1 MTPLF
6 DASAALNI
14 ATIQQDP
21 DLLKS
26 RISAMYCADESSL
39 LETLIPLARP
49 TPELLKKT
57 TRESAELVRAV
68 RARDDAMH
76 MIDALLL
83 EYSLDTRE
91 GVLLMCLA
99 ESLMRIPDSATA
111 DALIK
116 DKLGIADWKQHL
128 KQSKSLLVNAST
140 WGLLLTG
147 KVITLDAGI
156 EDEPASVINRLVNR
170 LSEPVVRQAMH
181 QAMKIMGR
189 QFVLGRTITEALA
202 NSRKQREAGYSY
214 SYDMLG
220 EAALTNRDAE
230 HYFEAYSGAIKAIGS
245 DTFPSDTSFRST
257 VSIKLSALHPRYE
270 QQQERRVISEL
281 GDRMLALIK
290 LARELDVGITIDA
303 EEADRLELS
312 LKLFERLYRD
322 QISRGWGN
330 LGLVV
335 QAYQKRALPV
345 LFWLAALAGKQGDLI
360 PLRLAKGA
368 YWDSEIKHAQQL
380 GLESY
385 PVFTR
390 KEATDVSYLA
400 CASFLLSDQLKGLIY
415 PQFASH
421 NAHTVASV
429 VSMATHDQ
437 YEFQRLHGMGDA
449 LYDAVIE
456 RYASCVRIYAPVGS
470 HKDLLPYLVRRLL
483 ENGANSS
490 FVHRLIDQKTPVESL
505 IEHPLTKLC
514 QYSSLSNERIP
525 LPPDIYGKG
534 RINSCGVNINVAD
547 QWLPLQREVQA
558 FFRQSWHAAPLIK
571 GKRIESGEVV
581 QVHAPHDR
589 VIHVGSLIQTDEQTV
604 GQAIAVACEAFAGW
618 NATPVA
624 KRSVALERAADLLE
638 EHRAEL
644 IALCHLEAGKTI
656 QDAIDEVREAVDFCR
671 YYAWQARLHFDSAQ
685 LLDGPTGEA
694 NELYLQGRGLFVC
707 ISPWNFPLA
716 IFTGQVMAALAA
728 GNSVIAKPAEQTS
741 LIAARAVELFHQA
754 GIPDSVLHLLPGE
767 GSRIGPLL
775 TADERIAG
783 VAFTGSTETARLI
796 NRSLAMR
803 NGPVA
808 TLVAETGG
816 QNAMVVDSTALPEQ
830 VIKDVISSAF
840 ASAGQRCSAL
850 RVLFLQDDVAE
861 RILALLKGAMA
872 ELKVGDPCELDTDV
886 GPVIDE
892 EARRTLQRH
901 IAEMREQATL
911 IAETPLPLNAEAGC
925 FVAPVAFEI
934 QHMDQLSKEHFG
946 PVLHV
951 IRFKASRLD
960 DVILQINNSGY
971 GLTLG
976 IHSRNETTSRYI
988 DTRVRVGNVYIN
1000 RNQIGAVVGVQ
1011 PFGGLGLSGT
1021 GPKAGGPHYLL
1032 RFATERTRTTNTT
1045 AIGGN
1050 ATLLSLE
1057 NSVIR

>member
-1 MTPLF
+1 MMPKF
-6 DASAALNI
+6 NVSAALDA
-14 ATIQQDP
+14 ATLRQSPNQ
-21 DLLKS
+21 LKS
-26 RISAMYCADESSL
+26 SISAMYCVDESDL
-39 LETLIPLARP
+39 LEDLISLARP
-49 TPELLKKT
+49 TPGLLDKT

-99 ESLMRIPDSATA
+99 EALMRIPDGATA

-116 DKLGIADWKQHL
+116 DKLTIADWKRHL
-128 KQSKSLLVNAST
+128 KQSRSLLVNAST

-156 EDEPASVINRLVNR
+156 EDEPASIINRLVNR

-181 QAMKIMGR
+181 QAMKIMGK
-189 QFVLGRTITEALA
+189 QFVLGRSIGEALT
-202 NSRKQREAGYSY
+202 NSHKNREAGYTY

-220 EAALTNRDAE
+220 EAALTGPDAE
-230 HYFEAYSGAIKAIGS
+230 HYFQAYSRAIQAVGK
-245 DTFPSDTSFRST
+245 DTYPADRSPRPT
-257 VSIKLSALHPRYE
+257 ISIKLSALHPRYE
-270 QQQERRVISEL
+270 KSQEQRVMRELSE
-281 GDRMLALIK
+281 RMLALIGM
-290 LARELDVGITIDA
+290 ARELDVGITIDA

-312 LKLFERLYRD
+312 LNLFERLYHD
-322 QISRGWGN
+322 KITRGWGN

-335 QAYQKRALPV
+335 QAYSKRALPV
-345 LFWLAALAGKQGDLI
+345 LCWLAALAAEQGDLI
-360 PLRLAKGA
+360 PLRLVKGA

-400 CASFLLSDQLKGLIY
+400 CARFLLSDPVRGLLY

-421 NAHTVASV
+421 NAHTVASI
-429 VSMATHDQ
+429 VSMATHQ
-437 YEFQRLHGMGDA
+437 EYEFQRLHGMGDA
-449 LYDAVIE
+449 LYHAVME
-456 RYASCVRIYAPVGS
+456 RYDCRVRIYAPVGS

-505 IEHPLTKLC
+505 TEHPVTQLC
-514 QYSSLSNERIP
+514 QHPSLANERIP
-525 LPPDIYGKG
+525 LPPAIY
-534 RINSCGVNINVAD
+534 RQERVNSRGVNINVDD
-547 QWLPLQREVQA
+547 QWLPLQQA
-558 FFRQSWHAAPLIK
+558 VAEFFSHSWHAAPLVD
-571 GKRIESGEVV
+571 GSRLESGEVI
-581 QVHAPHDR
+581 QCHAPFDR
-589 VIHVGSLIQTDEQTV
+589 VVHVGSLFEADERAV
-604 GQAIAVACEAFAGW
+604 DQAITSAYGAFAVW
-618 NATPVA
+618 NATPVE
-624 KRSVALERAADLLE
+624 KRAAALERAAALLE

-671 YYAWQARLHFDSAQ
+671 YYAQQARQ
-685 LLDGPTGEA
+685 LFGAPLILDGPTGES
-694 NELYLQGRGLFVC
+694 NELYLQGKGVFVC

-716 IFTGQVMAALAA
+716 IFTGQIMAALVA
-728 GNSVIAKPAEQTS
+728 GNCVIAKPAEQTS
-741 LIAARAVELFHQA
+741 LIAARALALFHEA
-754 GIPDSVLHLLPGE
+754 GIPVSVLHLLPGE

-775 TADERIAG
+775 TADPRIAG
-783 VAFTGSTETARLI
+783 VAFTGSTETARMI
-796 NRSLAMR
+796 SRSLAGR
-803 NGPVA
+803 DGPIA

-816 QNAMVVDSTALPEQ
+816 QNAMIVDSTALPEQ
-830 VIKDVISSAF
+830 VIKDVVSSAF

-850 RVLFLQDDVAE
+850 RVLFVQNDVAA
-861 RILALLKGAMA
+861 RILELLQGAMA
-872 ELKVGDPCELDTDV
+872 ELKMGNPCELATDV
-886 GPVIDE
+886 GPVIDS
-892 EARRTLQRH
+892 EAREALQQH

-934 QHMDQLSKEHFG
+934 ERMDQLHKEHFG
-946 PVLHV
+946 PILHV
-951 IRFKASRLD
+951 IRYQASRLD
-960 DVILQINNSGY
+960 EVINQINNAGY

-988 DTRVRVGNVYIN
+988 DARVRVGNVYIN

-1021 GPKAGGPHYLL
+1021 GPKAGGPHYLP
-1032 RFATERTRTTNTT
+1032 RFATERTRTVNTT

>member
-1 MTPLF
+1 MSLF
-6 DASAALNI
+6 DASSALDV
-14 ATIQQDP
+14 AMIQQDP
-21 DLLKS
+21 ELLKG
-26 RISAMYCADESSL
+26 RISGMYCADETSL
-39 LETLIPLARP
+39 LEELILLADP
-49 TPELLKKT
+49 TPALLGKI
-57 TRESAELVRAV
+57 TRESGDLIRAV
-68 RARDDAMH
+68 RARVDAMH

-99 ESLMRIPDSATA
+99 EALMRIPDSATA

-116 DKLGIADWKQHL
+116 DKLTIADWKQHL
-128 KQSKSLLVNAST
+128 QHSKSLLVNAST

-147 KVITLDAGI
+147 KAITLDAGM
-156 EDEPASVINRLVNR
+156 EDEPANIINRLVSR

-181 QAMKIMGR
+181 QAMKIMGK

-202 NSRKQREAGYSY
+202 NSRRQRQRGYSY
-214 SYDMLG
+214 SFDMLG
-220 EAALTNRDAE
+220 EAAITGRDAE
-230 HYFEAYSGAIKAIGS
+230 HYFEAYSRAIRAIGGES
-245 DTFPSDTSFRST
+245 SLSGPGYGSSI
-257 VSIKLSALHPRYE
+257 SIKLSALHPRFE
-270 QQQERRVISEL
+270 QSQKPRVMQEL
-281 GDRMLALIK
+281 GERMRALIR

-303 EEADRLELS
+303 EEADRLELT
-312 LKLFERLYRD
+312 LDLFERLYRD
-322 QISRGWGN
+322 NVSRAWGN

-345 LFWLAALAGKQGDLI
+345 LCWLAALANKQGDQI
-360 PLRLAKGA
+360 PLRLVKGA
-368 YWDSEIKHAQQL
+368 YWDSEIKHVQQL

-400 CASFLLSDQLKGLIY
+400 CARFLLGEQIRSLLH
-415 PQFASH
+415 PQFATH
-421 NAHTVASV
+421 NAHTVASII
-429 VSMATHDQ
+429 SMAPHSD

-449 LYDAVIE
+449 LYETVRE
-456 RYASCVRIYAPVGS
+456 SYASQVRIYAPVGN
-470 HKDLLPYLVRRLL
+470 HQDLLPYLVRRLL

-490 FVHRLIDQKTPVESL
+490 FVHRLIDRETPVASL
-505 IEHPLTKLC
+505 TDHPVTQLRR
-514 QYSSLSNERIP
+514 YHSLANDRIP
-525 LPPDIYGKG
+525 LPPNIYGPG

-547 QWLPLQREVQA
+547 QWLPLRQEVEG
-558 FFRQSWHAAPLIK
+558 FFNHAWHAVPVIS
-571 GKRIESGEVV
+571 GTRVESGELVLLR
-581 QVHAPHDR
+581 APHDR
-589 VIHVGSLIQTDEQTV
+589 TIQLGSLFEADSATV
-604 GQAIAVACEAFAGW
+604 DQAIRKAHAAFAGW

-624 KRSVALERAADLLE
+624 GRAAALERAADLLE

-671 YYAWQARLHFDSAQ
+671 YYARQARQLFASAVT
-685 LLDGPTGEA
+685 LDGPTGES
-694 NELYLQGRGLFVC
+694 NELYFQGRGVFVC

-716 IFTGQVMAALAA
+716 IFTGQIMAALVA

-741 LIAARAVELFHQA
+741 LIAARAVSLFHQA
-754 GIPDSVLHLLPGE
+754 GIPGDVLHLLTGP
-767 GSRIGPLL
+767 GSRIGPQL
-775 TADERIAG
+775 TADARIAG
-783 VAFTGSTETARLI
+783 VAFTGSTETARRI
-796 NRSLAMR
+796 NQSLAAR
-803 NGPVA
+803 DGPIA

-816 QNAMVVDSTALPEQ
+816 QNAMIVDSTALPEQ
-830 VIKDVISSAF
+830 VIRDVLSSAF

-850 RVLFLQDDVAE
+850 RVLFIQDDVAG
-861 RILALLKGAMA
+861 RILELLKGAMA
-872 ELKVGDPCELDTDV
+872 ELKVGNPCELATDV

-892 EARRTLQRH
+892 AARRTLQQH
-901 IAEMREQATL
+901 ITKMRNQASL
-911 IAETPLPLNAEAGC
+911 VAETPLPPDTRAGC

-934 QHMDQLSKEHFG
+934 ERMQQLSREHFG

-951 IRFKASRLD
+951 IRFEASRLD
-960 DVILQINNSGY
+960 GVIAQINHSGY

-988 DTRVRVGNVYIN
+988 ESRVRVGNVYIN

-1032 RFATERTRTTNTT
+1032 RFATERTRTINTA

-1057 NSVIR
+1057 NSVIQ

>member
-1 MTPLF
+1 MF
-6 DASAALNI
+6 DTNSALDL

-21 DLLKS
+21 ASLRS
-26 RISAMYCADESSL
+26 AISAQYCVDETTLLEQLLSLSTPSSSL
-39 LETLIPLARP
+39 L
-49 TPELLKKT
+49 KQT
-57 TRESAELVRAV
+57 TQTCTDLVKAV
-68 RARDDAMH
+68 RARDDAIH

-99 ESLMRIPDSATA
+99 EALMRIPDSATA

-116 DKLGIADWKQHL
+116 DKLTIADWKKHL

-147 KVITLDAGI
+147 KVITLDTRI
-156 EDEPASVINRLVNR
+156 DDEPASIINRMVNR
-170 LSEPVVRQAMH
+170 LSEPVVRQAMN
-181 QAMKIMGR
+181 QAMKIMGK
-189 QFVLGRTITEALA
+189 QFVLGRTITEALG
-202 NSRKQREAGYSY
+202 NSQKNRTAGFTY

-220 EAALTNRDAE
+220 EAALTRPDAE
-230 HYFEAYSGAIKAIGS
+230 HYFTAYLNAIEAVGQDHSLS
-245 DTFPSDTSFRST
+245 ESSPRPTL
-257 VSIKLSALHPRYE
+257 SIKLSALHPRYE
-270 QQQERRVISEL
+270 KAQEQRVLSEL
-281 GDRMLALIK
+281 GDRMLALIER
-290 LARELDVGITIDA
+290 ARELDVGITIDA
-303 EEADRLELS
+303 EEADRLEIS
-312 LKLFERLYRD
+312 LTLFEKLYRD
-322 QISRGWGN
+322 RAAQGWGN
-330 LGLVV
+330 LGIVV
-335 QAYQKRALPV
+335 QAYSKRALPV
-345 LFWLAALAGKQGDLI
+345 LCWLAALANQQGDLI
-360 PLRLAKGA
+360 PVRLVKGA
-368 YWDSEIKHAQQL
+368 YWDSEIKHAQQM

-400 CASFLLSDQLKGLIY
+400 CTRFLLSEHVKGLLY

-429 VSMATHDQ
+429 MSMATHNE

-449 LYDAVIE
+449 LYHAVME
-456 RYASCVRIYAPVGS
+456 GYDTHVRIYAPVGS

-505 IEHPLTKLC
+505 TEHPVTQLK
-514 QYSSLSNERIP
+514 QYTTLANDRIP
-525 LPPDIYGKG
+525 LPPAIYGES
-534 RINSCGVNINVAD
+534 RINSRGVNIHVDNH
-547 QWLPLQREVQA
+547 WLPLREQVSA
-558 FFRQSWHAAPLIK
+558 FFNHTWLAGPVINGELNQR
-571 GKRIESGEVV
+571 GETKRI
-581 QVHAPHDR
+581 HAPFDH
-589 VIHVGSLIQTDEQTV
+589 VVHVGTTHLADQALVEQSIS
-604 GQAIAVACEAFAGW
+604 AAAEAFPGW
-618 NATPVA
+618 NDTPVE
-624 KRSVALERAADLLE
+624 KRAAALDKAADLLE
-638 EHRAEL
+638 IHRSEL
-644 IALCHLEAGKTI
+644 IALCHLEAGKTL

-671 YYAWQARLHFDSAQ
+671 YYAHQARHAFAGALQ
-685 LLDGPTGEA
+685 LDGPTGESK
-694 NELYLQGRGLFVC
+694 ELYLQGKGVFVC

-716 IFTGQVMAALAA
+716 IFTGQIMAALVA

-741 LIAARAVELFHQA
+741 LIAARAVELFHKA
-754 GIPDSVLHLLPGE
+754 GIPGTVLHLLPGL
-767 GSRIGPLL
+767 GSQIGPLL
-775 TADERIAG
+775 TSDERIAG
-783 VAFTGSTETARLI
+783 VAFTGSTDTALRI
-796 NRSLAMR
+796 NRSLAAR
-803 NGPVA
+803 NGAIA

-816 QNAMVVDSTALPEQ
+816 QNAMIVDSTALPEQ
-830 VIKDVISSAF
+830 VIKDVVASAF

-850 RVLFLQDDVAE
+850 RVLFVQADVAD
-861 RILALLKGAMA
+861 RIVELLKGAMA
-872 ELKVGDPCELDTDV
+872 ELKVGNPCELDTDV
-886 GPVIDE
+886 GPVIDQQ
-892 EARRTLQRH
+892 ARESLLSH
-901 IAEMREQATL
+901 IAHMRETATL
-911 IAETPLPLNAEAGC
+911 IAEGALPLNAEAGC

-934 QHMDQLSKEHFG
+934 ERMDQLSKEHFG

-951 IRFKASRLD
+951 IRYQASKLNE
-960 DVILQINNSGY
+960 VIDQINQSGY

-976 IHSRNETTSRYI
+976 IHSRNETTSRTI
-988 DTRVRVGNVYIN
+988 DKKVRVGNVYIN